1 MTMVYRRLKK
11 LVDADLLRH
20 EYVLHGRPGVY
31 LATKKCADLVEVG
44 VPPAKV
50 DLKSFDHDLAVV
62 DLALVLDAQPQWI
75 TEREIRSKAVS
86 AVRGDGGRIS
96 RSGRLGRVPD
106 GLIVSPWGD
115 VWAVELEISGKD
127 NARYLDIF
135 RGYVGRHRERIP
147 EEEDPDEWPY
157 EQLEE
162 YINSGGEVDGV
173 AWYFWSDSKCER
185 VLEASAE
192 AEAEDPSRSRYC
204 HFFFG
209 DAAAPRWPPFDKM
222 DEQKE
227 RDRLEDLK
235 RRRAS
240 YEEAKKAH
248 LAGVRLTPEEA
259 DYILQEAHQHK
270 NEGRLFK
277 RQLTEEERQHALQ
290 EGLKAKLGHE
300 RANYPQ
306 FRG

>member
-11 LVDADLLRH
+11 LVDAELLRH

-62 DLALVLDAQPQWI
+62 DLALALEAQPQWI

-86 AVRGDGGRIS
+86 AVRGEGGRIS

-106 GLIVSPWGD
+106 GLLVGVQNE

-127 NARYLDIF
+127 NARYLEIF

-147 EEEDPDEWPY
+147 EEENPDEWPY
-157 EQLEE
+157 EQLTD
-162 YINSGGEVDGV
+162 YVNSDGEIDGV
-173 AWYFWSDSKCER
+173 AWYFWSDSKRGRAE
-185 VLEASAE
+185 EAAEE
-192 AEAEDPSRSRYC
+192 AEAEDLQRSRHC

-209 DAAAPRWPPFDKM
+209 DAAAPRWPPWDKM

-227 RDRLEDLK
+227 RDHLEDLK
-235 RRRAS
+235 RHRAS
-240 YEEAKKAH
+240 WEEAKKTY
-248 LAGVRLTPEEA
+248 LSRVRLTQEEA
-259 DYILQEAHQHK
+259 DYFLQQAYEHK

-277 RQLTEEERQHALQ
+277 RQLTEEERQLALQ
-290 EGLKAKLGHE
+290 EGLKAKLEHE
-300 RANYPQ
+300 RANYPRFQ
-306 FRG
+306 I